1 MKVLSWISCV
11 LLTAVAVLADVQPTE
26 LQFET
31 TYAPLECRKKAS
43 SGDLIAVHYVSIC
56 SRVVEIITMRY
67 S

>member
-26 LQFET
+26 LQVDT
-31 TYAPLECRKKAS
+31 THVPPECRGRAS
-43 SGDLIAVHYVSIC
+43 SGDRIAVHYVSIC
-56 SRVVEIITMRY
+56 SKVVKIMTKPY